1 MYFNESNDGFSNRKY
16 DWLIVSISKLSY
28 EIVEAKAEAYCKKH
42 HRGCFYFGIS
52 GVQKYEY

>member
-28 EIVEAKAEAYCKKH
+28 EVVEAKAKAYFKKH

-52 GVQKYEY
+52 GVQVYEY